1 MSEESVD
8 ILMARGFEL
17 IEEQDFEG
25 AVEVGEQLQAVRHSS
40 AFEILALAHTGLGN
54 SDRALEVLEDGTEK
68 APEVWALWQLLGNA
82 RSEAGRY
89 DKGHEAYRKALE
101 CPDVD
106 ESSVHL
112 NVSIALAC
120 EERFYE
126 ALTAMGLIDDDALKL
141 QAESMRYG
149 IYNSQK
155 KYDEVID
162 GGEKML
168 ARLTAD
174 DDDEVRAT
182 VQAHVGEAY
191 WKGRND
197 KEKALE
203 LAWTALGNCHALD
216 EALWLIR
223 ALDGQVSREAK
234 YYRLL
239 VEGDWHEPD
248 EDGKAL
254 GFFITYDVVADDV
267 AEAIMFVRPFEPE
280 EVGESLKAS
289 ECEVLEEHL
298 TEPKGVYSY
307 SGHSMFSR
315 EDDGESRPP
324 EEDS

>member
-8 ILMARGFEL
+8 VLMAKGFDLLED
-17 IEEQDFEG
+17 QDFEG
-25 AVEVGEQLQAVRHSS
+25 AVEIGAQLQAKRHSS

-54 SDRALEVLEDGTEK
+54 TERAVEVLEDGTEK
-68 APEVWALWQLLGNA
+68 APDVWALWQLLGNA
-82 RSEAGRY
+82 RSELERY

-101 CPDVD
+101 CSDVD
-106 ESSVHL
+106 KSSVHL

-120 EERFYE
+120 EERFDE
-126 ALTAMGLIDDDALKL
+126 AIAAMSGIEDDEILL
-141 QAESMRYG
+141 QAEALRYG

-168 ARLTAD
+168 ARLTAE

-191 WKGRND
+191 WKDRND

-223 ALDGQVSREAK
+223 AVEGQVSSKAN

-239 VEGDWHEPD
+239 IGGDWHEPD
-248 EDGKAL
+248 EDGEAL

-267 AEAIMFVRPFEPE
+267 AEAMTFVRPFEPE
-280 EVGESLKAS
+280 EVGESLQIS
-289 ECEVLEEHL
+289 ESEVLEEHL
-298 TEPKGVYSY
+298 TEPKGVYTY

-315 EDDGESRPP
+315 EGDDESQP
-324 EEDS
+324 SGGLS

>member
-1 MSEESVD
+1 MSDETVD
-8 ILMARGFEL
+8 VLMARGLEL
-17 IEEQDFEG
+17 IQEQDFEG

-54 SDRALEVLEDGTEK
+54 TERAVEVLEDGTKK
-68 APEVWALWQLLGNA
+68 APEDWALWQLLGNA
-82 RSEAGRY
+82 RAELERY
-89 DKGHEAYRKALE
+89 DKGHEAYKKALA

-112 NVSIALAC
+112 NVCIALAC
-120 EERFYE
+120 EERFDE
-126 ALTAMGLIDDDALKL
+126 AIAAMSGIDDDELLL
-141 QAESMRYG
+141 QAESLRYG

-155 KYDEVID
+155 KFDEVID

-168 ARLTAD
+168 ARLTAE

-191 WKGRND
+191 WKGRDD

-203 LAWTALGNCHALD
+203 LAWTALGICHALD

-223 ALDGQVSREAK
+223 AVDGQVSREAN

-239 VEGDWHEPD
+239 IGGDWHEPD

-267 AEAIMFVRPFEPE
+267 AEALMFVRPFEPE
-280 EVGESLKAS
+280 QVGESLKVS
-289 ECEVLEEHL
+289 ESEVLEEHL
-298 TEPKGVYSY
+298 TEPKGVYTY
-307 SGHSMFSR
+307 SGHSMFPR
-315 EDDGESRPP
+315 EGDDESQPSG
-324 EEDS
+324 EDS